1 MHLITD
7 AQPTIQNKV
16 AVLVATGLK
25 KKATWVVVNCMILI
39 ATLSVLAM
47 LGAAS
52 SNTQCL

>member
-39 ATLSVLAM
+39 ATLSVLVM